1 MRPWTSRQWYSAVAG
16 GRKISRH
23 EGITK
28 RIGQPSRNS
37 RSVRDVLLL
46 PRAWRMRPGQERAGR
61 PASALGADRTQ
72 DDGDGSSRSNS
83 RLGFQRIN
91 SHGLRPDWP
100 DFLLAAG
107 EARGL
112 LVIPALADEMAT
124 SPPAC
129 PAGTGAMSKREGI
142 HASTWRPQGTQRA
155 RTRTWQAIAVTAA
168 AGD

>member
-1 MRPWTSRQWYSAVAG
+1 
-16 GRKISRH
+16 
-23 EGITK
+23 
-28 RIGQPSRNS
+28 
-37 RSVRDVLLL
+37 
-46 PRAWRMRPGQERAGR
+46 MRPGQARAGR

-72 DDGDGSSRSNS
+72 DDGDGGSRSNS

-124 SPPAC
+124 RPPAC
-129 PAGTGAMSKREGI
+129 PARTGANRKRGGI
-142 HASTWRPQGTQRA
+142 PSSTWGTQSTHRA
-155 RTRTWQAIAVTAA
+155 PPPTWATNA
-168 AGD
+168 

>member
-1 MRPWTSRQWYSAVAG
+1 M
-16 GRKISRH
+16 GR
-23 EGITK
+23 
-28 RIGQPSRNS
+28 PSRNS

-46 PRAWRMRPGQERAGR
+46 AGAWRMRPGQARAGR

-112 LVIPALADEMAT
+112 LLIPALADEMAT
-124 SPPAC
+124 GPPAC
-129 PAGTGAMSKREGI
+129 PAGTGAMSKREG
-142 HASTWRPQGTQRA
+142 HPCVDVATARHPTNPHTDAANDPRQRGGPGPRSQRPGSPP
-155 RTRTWQAIAVTAA
+155 
-168 AGD
+168 